1 MTEDNTNGPKRTA
14 VLVVH
19 GMGLQRPLD
28 TVREL
33 VNAVWLGGAESGA
46 EKKIWVHPERSGT
59 DLDLPVITTNA
70 IPGTDGRRADFHE
83 LYWSHLMSETR
94 AVAVLF
100 WLFELVRKG
109 PRLNRGMNEV
119 WWAGAVFMVLVI
131 QSISLLLLLAVARST
146 HIVDQPA
153 SLLIAPIQMF
163 MILGA
168 ATCIGSTLQGST
180 RIAKW
185 AGAFTLGLA
194 VVYAA
199 ATFTPQTEQF
209 VTNLLPTGMALMA
222 TIILMGTRWGLP
234 AFAVAYAMAF
244 SFELLRQ
251 VLTGGTEWLPWT
263 LTSEWCAFAA
273 WIIIAIY
280 LIINAAFLQPYL
292 GDAARYFR
300 NAPSNVAVRRE
311 IRRQAVA
318 TLEAL
323 HRSGKYDRIV
333 IVAHSLGSVI
343 AYDMLRAYFGRV
355 FRHLPAD
362 APELK
367 SLIED
372 IDAGAL
378 TDEAMRE
385 KGRALIAGLAGV
397 VEERQAKG
405 DADARAWLVTDF
417 ITLGSPLTHA
427 HYFLCRGDDDAA
439 LEADFRRKVQE
450 RELPT
455 CPPRL
460 IDGDGML
467 THVHSRSRARRFHY
481 GAIFALT
488 RWTNLYFPKS
498 QLFWGDAIGGPMS
511 DVFGEAV
518 FDVPVC
524 KNHQG
529 EPDFFSH
536 RDYWD
541 VAGDGGY
548 HGPHI
553 ATLRD
558 AIDLADVGLPNRRR
572 NFRAVDC
579 RPSPARNRAPAT
591 PGLVN
596 E

>member
-1 MTEDNTNGPKRTA
+1 MRGAGTVLTMSKRFAGRSPKRTA

-28 TVREL
+28 TVREI
-33 VNAVWLGGAESGA
+33 VNAVWLGGAESGD
-46 EKKIWVHPERSGT
+46 ERRIWVHPERSGT
-59 DLDLPVITTNA
+59 DLDLPVITTNP
-70 IPGTDGRRADFHE
+70 IGGTDGRRADFHE

-94 AVAVLF
+94 SVAVLL

-119 WWAGAVFMVLVI
+119 WWGGAVFLVLAI
-131 QSISLLLLLAVARST
+131 QSVSLLLLLAAARSA

-163 MILGA
+163 LILGV
-168 ATCIGSTLQGST
+168 ATTIAFTFQRAM

-185 AGAFTLGLA
+185 SAIFTVVLAGVYL
-194 VVYAA
+194 VV
-199 ATFTPQTEQF
+199 TFTPQTEQF
-209 VTNLLPTGMALMA
+209 VTNLLPTALALMI

-251 VLTGGTEWLPWT
+251 ILTGGKEWLPWT

-280 LIINAAFLQPYL
+280 LIVNAAFLQPYL

-311 IRRQAVA
+311 IRRQSVN

-323 HRSGKYDRIV
+323 HECGKYDRIV
-333 IVAHSLGSVI
+333 IIAHSLGSVI
-343 AYDMLRAYFGRV
+343 AYDMLRAYFGRI
-355 FRHLPAD
+355 FRQLPAD
-362 APELK
+362 VPELK
-367 SLIED
+367 PLIEE

-378 TDEAMRE
+378 DDEALRD
-385 KGRALIAGLAGV
+385 KGRELIARIAEV
-397 VEERQAKG
+397 VDQRRAKG
-405 DADARAWLVTDF
+405 DRDVKAWLVTDF

-427 HYFLCRGDDDAA
+427 HYFMCRGHDDAA
-439 LEADFRRKVQE
+439 LAADFKRRVME

-467 THVHSRSRARRFHY
+467 THVHARSGERRFHY
-481 GAIFALT
+481 AAIFGLT
-488 RWTNLYFPKS
+488 RWTNLYFPRE
-498 QLFWGDAIGGPMS
+498 QLFWGDAIGGPMR
-511 DVFGEAV
+511 DVFGEAI

-524 KNHQG
+524 KNHAG
-529 EPDFFSH
+529 EPEFFTH

-541 VAGDGGY
+541 VTGDGGY

-553 ATLRD
+553 AALRD
-558 AIDLADVGLPNRRR
+558 AIDLADTGLPNRRL
-572 NFRAVDC
+572 NFETRAL
-579 RPSPARNRAPAT
+579 SPALR
-591 PGLVN
+591 
-596 E
+596 

>member
-1 MTEDNTNGPKRTA
+1 MTGEIAGGGPKRTA

-28 TVREL
+28 TVREI

-46 EKKIWVHPERSGT
+46 DRRIWVHPERSGT
-59 DLDLPVITTNA
+59 DIDLPVITTNA

-100 WLFELVRKG
+100 WLFDLVRKG
-109 PRLNRGMNEV
+109 PGLNRGMNEV
-119 WWAGAVFMVLVI
+119 WWAGAVFMVLAI
-131 QSISLLLLLAVARST
+131 QSISLLVLLAVARST

-153 SLLIAPIQMF
+153 SLLIAPVQMF
-163 MILGA
+163 LILGV
-168 ATCIGSTLQGST
+168 ATTIGFTLQRAM

-185 AGAFTLGLA
+185 SAIFTAALAG
-194 VVYAA
+194 VYVT

-209 VTNLLPTGMALMA
+209 VTSLLPTALALMI
-222 TIILMGTRWGLP
+222 TIIMMGTRWGLP
-234 AFAVAYAMAF
+234 AFGVAYAMAF
-244 SFELLRQ
+244 GFELLRQ

-280 LIINAAFLQPYL
+280 LIVNAAFLQPYL

-311 IRRQAVA
+311 IRRQAVN

-323 HRSGKYDRIV
+323 HESGKYDRIV

-343 AYDMLRAYFGRV
+343 AYDMLRAYFGRI

-367 SLIED
+367 SLVDE

-378 TDEAMRE
+378 NDEALRE
-385 KGRALIAGLAGV
+385 KGRELIARMAEIVGKRRAD
-397 VEERQAKG
+397 G
-405 DADARAWLVTDF
+405 DPEARAWLVTDF

-427 HYFLCRGDDDAA
+427 HYFMCRGHDEAA
-439 LEADFRRKVQE
+439 LAADFKRKVTE

-467 THVHSRSRARRFHY
+467 THVHASSGQRRFHY
-481 GAIFALT
+481 GAMFGLT
-488 RWTNLYFPKS
+488 RWTNLYFPRS
-498 QLFWGDAIGGPMS
+498 QLFWGDAIGGKTN
-511 DVFGEAV
+511 DVFGDAI

-524 KNHQG
+524 TNHAG
-529 EPDFFSH
+529 EPDFFTH

-541 VAGDGGY
+541 VSGDGGY

-553 ATLRD
+553 AVLRD
-558 AIDLADVGLPNRRR
+558 AIDLADLGTPNRRR
-572 NFRAVDC
+572 NFPVEDFPI
-579 RPSPARNRAPAT
+579 RPAETDES
-591 PGLVN
+591 
-596 E
+596 